1 MTRTTLSALVATAAM
16 SAALFTPVAAAAQT
30 AAAAPRT
37 PPSISAGNGIIY
49 TGGYPHTL
57 YTIDEST
64 EKVIGT
70 IDLKGGTPRS
80 MVLSPDKK
88 KFYVLNNFYE
98 KLEVVDL
105 VAKKSLDVHT
115 ISEGGTR
122 ARWMGYA
129 IAPSGDYAVV
139 FLKAA
144 TKQID
149 RFVIDPPKLV
159 VYDFKTRKVTRTIE
173 WPDGEPQER
182 ANLIISPDGKYLYLF
197 GSETVIYET
206 ANFTQ
211 VEKWEVTKQ
220 LEDGYG
226 RLDMGP
232 MDTRND
238 DPGFHTGIFTMQDPV
253 NKRQMLGLGRI
264 DLVGKK
270 LEFTAIGPASVALRS
285 FWLAPDR
292 QHGYALRQDI
302 GEYEFWTF
310 DMVNKKVLSRTP
322 FNGRPRMDVGVSS
335 NGNVLYI
342 FTAGNTIDLYD
353 AKTYAHLRT
362 ITLDGDMETPLFVMP
377 APAQEAPARTS
388 ARASRQ

>member
-1 MTRTTLSALVATAAM
+1 MTRTHLSALALVA
-16 SAALFTPVAAAAQT
+16 SVALVSPVAAAAQGT
-30 AAAAPRT
+30 AA
-37 PPSISAGNGIIY
+37 PSVSAGNGIIY

-57 YTIDEST
+57 YTIDEAT
-64 EKVIGT
+64 EKVVGT

-88 KFYVLNNFYE
+88 KFYVLNNYYE
-98 KLEVVDL
+98 KLEIVDL
-105 VAKKSLDVHT
+105 PSKKSVDVHT
-115 ISEGGTR
+115 ISEGGTK
-122 ARWMGYA
+122 ARWMAYA

-139 FLKAA
+139 YLKAA

-149 RFVIDPPKLV
+149 RFVIEPPKLV
-159 VYDFKTRKVTRTIE
+159 VYDFKERRVTRTIA
-173 WPDGEPQER
+173 WPDDEPQER
-182 ANLIISPDGKYLYLF
+182 ANLIFSPDGKYLYLF
-197 GSETVIYET
+197 GAETVIYDAT
-206 ANFTQ
+206 NFTQ

-253 NKRQMLGLGRI
+253 QKRQMLGIGRI
-264 DLVGKK
+264 DLVGRK
-270 LEFTAIGPASVALRS
+270 LDFTAIGPANVQLRS

-292 QHGYALRQDI
+292 KRAYALRQDI

-310 DMVNKKVLSRTP
+310 DLVNKKVESRTP
-322 FNGRPRMDVGVSS
+322 FAGRPRMDVGVST

-342 FTAGNTIDLYD
+342 FTAGHTIDLYD
-353 AKTYAHLRT
+353 AKTYKRLRT
-362 ITLDGDMETPLFVMP
+362 IELDGDMETPLFVMP
-377 APAQEAPARTS
+377 APATEAPARTS
-388 ARASRQ
+388 ARASAAGAP